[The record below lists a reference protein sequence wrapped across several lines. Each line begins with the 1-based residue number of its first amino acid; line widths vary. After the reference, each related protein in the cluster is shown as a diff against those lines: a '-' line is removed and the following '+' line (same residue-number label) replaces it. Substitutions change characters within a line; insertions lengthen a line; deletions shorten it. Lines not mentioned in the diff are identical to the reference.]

1 MAVDPAA
8 SEISSPNGTLGTSL
22 TLSLTRY
29 NTSFTDTI
37 TYKCGNA
44 SGTVKSGST
53 AASVAWDTSN
63 GNTVALAAQNTSGQS
78 VEVTFTVTTY
88 SGGTVVGTNTTKA
101 TLAIPNTVKPSVALT
116 VTDAAGYLSTYG
128 AYVQGYSKLKITAT
142 PTLAYGSPIKT
153 YAITADGASYA
164 TTPVT
169 TAALKGKGTLT
180 VTAKVTD
187 DRGYPS
193 DTVSKSIA
201 VLEYAKPVVNVSAY
215 RCNSSGTADPEGA
228 YMKIVVTS
236 TISGLG
242 GKNSATYKVVHP
254 GGTLTG
260 SGTSFTSAVLTCDV
274 SSTQNIEVTITDKL
288 SSTTKAV
295 VVPIAYTL
303 VDYYNTGRGVSFGK
317 VGTRDGFDCAMPAYF
332 SGSVE
337 FGNGF
342 TDGSDTGWQAIN
354 ECISYRYK
362 CGYVTVIGIS
372 NGEITLTSGDY
383 KIIGKVPSQYAPKIR
398 TPVVFHTVGGSPV
411 AQSGYIEHVNA
422 AGDIR
427 LYSNVGGTSYW
438 AFTVTYPL

>member
-1 MAVDPAA
+1 
-8 SEISSPNGTLGTSL
+8 
-22 TLSLTRY
+22 
-29 NTSFTDTI
+29 
-37 TYKCGNA
+37 
-44 SGTVKSGST
+44 
-53 AASVAWDTSN
+53 
-63 GNTVALAAQNTSGQS
+63 
-78 VEVTFTVTTY
+78 
-88 SGGTVVGTNTTKA
+88 
-101 TLAIPNTVKPSVALT
+101 VKPSVALT

-274 SSTQNIEVTITDKL
+274 SSTHNIEVTITDKL